1 MGIASLLLA
10 LQVSLAAPSFTAA
23 QDPPVVETRFGI
35 RTVDEDRWLEDLKSP
50 NVRAWAKTQN
60 DYTRRMLDSIPGR
73 AKVLAEIQRLDSA
86 TASEAQNVRWL
97 ADGRLLVLRKP
108 SGEQIGKLF
117 LRSGLEGTEALLV
130 DPEDWRRRTGK
141 PHNVSYFRASPDG
154 RKLAV
159 GIAEA
164 GSEEAVLHLFDLATM
179 KPLEPEL
186 SRAPFGMHWLPDS
199 SGFIYS
205 RLNEMKPGTPITD
218 RKRDVQAYRH
228 RIGEPHAQDPVIF
241 GNRYGTGLGIQSN
254 EIARVSVTPGSDW
267 LLANPGT
274 TGNQRTL
281 FAAPIADLTKPR
293 IGWRKVVTP
302 NDNVRDYAVHGD
314 DLYVLRS
321 NSPNRSID
329 RLQLSSDG
337 GFQPFV
343 APADGPITGLS
354 IAKDALFYA
363 SVPPNGVGKRLHR
376 RAWGTDEST
385 LVLPSVDTVYVN
397 AEPYRSGGL
406 VLSTGWS
413 KFFQIHRLDDH
424 GTLTQTDLQPVREG
438 LDADAFESKVVD
450 ATSHDG
456 ELVPLS
462 IVTPRGQRRDS
473 RTPFLL
479 AGYGAYGSVS
489 TPGLGP
495 SDLAYA
501 TFGIGFAICHVRGGG
516 EKGEA
521 WYRAGFQATK
531 ANSWK
536 DFIACADYLIQ
547 HGYTS
552 TATLAAFGASA
563 GGLLVGNAVV
573 ERPDLFAVAFP
584 DIAVLDAVGM
594 AQRDPNGPANWA
606 EFGDPATEAGYTSVV
621 GMSAYHKLKPGTAYP
636 ATMLVV
642 GFNDTRVA
650 AWNPFKFAARLQRA
664 SNSGKPALLRIDFD
678 AGHMTDDATLAALQA
693 QQADRFTFMLWQMG
707 VPGFQPAPPL
717 PTDPG
722 SPVVTGAAL
731 DSRPD
736 SP

>member
-1 MGIASLLLA
+1 MGIASLLLV
-10 LQVSLAAPSFTAA
+10 LQGLPAAPPLTPA

-35 RTVDEDRWLEDLKSP
+35 RTVDQDRWLENLKDP
-50 NVRAWAKTQN
+50 KVQAWAKAQN
-60 DYTRRMLDSIPGR
+60 TYTRQLLDSIPGR
-73 AKVLAEIQRLDSA
+73 AKVLADIQRLDNA
-86 TASEAQNVRWL
+86 TASDAQNLRWL

-108 SGEQIGKLF
+108 AGEQIAKLF
-117 LRSGLEGTEALLV
+117 LRSGLDGTEALLL
-130 DPEDWRRRTGK
+130 DPQDWRGPTGK
-141 PHNVSYFRASPDG
+141 PHNIAYFRASPDG
-154 RKLAV
+154 SKLAV

-164 GSEEAVLHLFDLATM
+164 GSEEAVLHIFDLATM

-199 SGFIYS
+199 SSFVYS
-205 RLNEMKPGTPITD
+205 RLNEMTASAPITD

-241 GNRYGTGLGIQSN
+241 GNRYDNRLNIQPN
-254 EIARVSVTPGSDW
+254 EIARVAVTPGSDW

-274 TGNQRTL
+274 VGNQRTV
-281 FAAPIADLTKPR
+281 FAAPIADLSKPK
-293 IGWRKVVTP
+293 IGWRKVVSP
-302 NDNVRDYAVHGD
+302 ADNVRDYAVHGD

-321 NSPNRSID
+321 NSPNRSIE
-329 RLQLSSDG
+329 RLPLSSANG

-343 APADGPITGLS
+343 PPGDGPITRLS
-354 IAKDALFYA
+354 IAKDALFYE
-363 SVPPNGVGKRLHR
+363 SVPPNGVGKRLYR
-376 RAWGTDEST
+376 RTWDAEAST
-385 LVLPSVDTVYVN
+385 QVLPSVDTVYVN

-413 KFFQIHRLDDH
+413 KFFQISRLDGQ
-424 GTLTQTDLQPVREG
+424 GTLTLTDLQPLPAG
-438 LDADAFESKVVD
+438 LDADAFESTVVD
-450 ATSHDG
+450 VPSHDG
-456 ELVPLS
+456 ALVPLS
-462 IVTPRGQRRDS
+462 IVTPRGQRRS
-473 RTPFLL
+473 GRTPFLL
-479 AGYGAYGSVS
+479 AGYGAYGAVS
-489 TPGLGP
+489 APGLGP

-536 DFIACADYLIQ
+536 DFNACADYLIQ

-650 AWNPFKFAARLQRA
+650 PWHAFKFAARLQRA
-664 SNSGKPALLRIDFD
+664 SSSGKPALLRIDYET
-678 AGHMTDDATLAALQA
+678 GHMTGDATLAA
-693 QQADRFTFMLWQMG
+693 QQSQMADRLTFLLWQTG
-707 VPGFQPAPPL
+707 VPGFQPAP
-717 PTDPG
+717 
-722 SPVVTGAAL
+722 AA
-731 DSRPD
+731 D
-736 SP
+736 